1 MLTQS
6 NDNNDKS
13 NNNYEINSQS
23 HEHFDNNSPQSVE
36 QFNPKD
42 ELLKHDMM
50 KKLSL
55 KEQWLHDNQ
64 VLAAKNAKSVP
75 MEVDDKIVETKSK
88 DDKKSFLN
96 GIFKGITHLIKP
108 SDEKNAK
115 EKSKS
120 PKKKSKSKTP
130 PNVEDKVEVFKVEV
144 HKVVEYEKPD
154 LINVAESFEELL
166 ANEKPQQ
173 GNTNKKMQAFLQRQ
187 RSDEVREEAD
197 EILNDIKE
205 GQDKMAKQM
214 RDMEQ
219 RRFSDNMNAIKS
231 NIVDQKVAS
240 MKEVNLSKYFPN
252 QQEKKPPAVA
262 KNKDVKALKDVNLS
276 KYFPSS
282 PTTGRKNMPG
292 SPTGQSTP
300 PSTPASPLTPRKNVN
315 EIDLANYFPG
325 TPLLSRKP
333 SVSTPPSSPLT
344 ENAPS
349 FSERRES
356 INIVMHSS
364 IAPPPPP
371 PIAKKNILS
380 LQTVKKKVSP
390 IPVAVANEINNANIG
405 RKSFKSY
412 PTKMEEPLLKPESRK
427 SSLKDNDLN
436 MFDQLLDGAIDL
448 KMLDDNIDCLISE
461 VRLER
466 SPSKEY
472 ARIFDDGPKEKKK
485 DKKSKKNSTELE
497 GKEPDVLLEV
507 KKKKSKSKSK
517 SPKNQEED
525 NGMLGKLSI
534 DPKIFQNLT
543 NEYQRLL
550 NELNGSMSPPET
562 ETEEHA
568 NVIEIPK
575 RIPPSEIK
583 DVKRKSPER
592 FDDRKKFKEE
602 EIDKLEEVV
611 PIEEDSVLS
620 RLQKK
625 YKRNSVVTAESVA
638 EKLPESPEEESNP
651 IVSTPPKLSI
661 IERMEQKLKQ
671 KLIFDEDIPVM
682 LGFKKEK
689 KPLNE
694 QPILNSVKLV
704 KEQCKIQDEFKTFSE
719 VKEGLKPLKE
729 INGKPPRKETT
740 TRVPKDEKYYEPFM
754 ALPKEGINDIFTEL
768 EVLKKESS
776 PKKVSSETRKQKKED
791 DFLASLISLPKESV
805 NEVMYDIKSTK
816 KDSKKNKES
825 PEKKK
830 EKSSPPKES
839 KKQSKVKE
847 DIIDEILDVKSTKMQ
862 EKRNS
867 LKLELAQIDLGISER
882 PFDMQNLIPRKNSID
897 ESIGISE
904 SPKSFASL
912 DDLKNRRSMSAK
924 DSAYSDEMYSNRTSR
939 KSSATEQEIRESF
952 KDTNVRNEDIYCER
966 HSKKYTASDRTIK
979 ESKEAKEVT
988 ARSHEMYCDKHSK
1001 KSSAA
1006 EHELKK
1012 DFNKYNSNSDD
1023 IYCAKH
1029 SKKQLSSEKQMK
1041 EPSKDAYEAVTK
1053 TPKETKKLDLKN
1065 AEYINMLKDI
1075 SCGLVGFNDEL
1086 VTMESPEILKIPVK
1100 SVATK
1105 KESYSDALKEISSGL
1120 VGSEVYGMELEKR
1133 FAQMIPPIVER
1144 VTPERIVPKTNLK
1157 KVSSENSF
1165 EVPNI
1170 EKTKE
1175 YHPVNGVV
1183 HNQIP
1188 VPPTR
1193 RHRSMSQS
1201 RTPEP
1206 PIRSRKPMIPSK
1218 SFDNESMSGR
1228 GSKASE
1234 YYEYPMSSSYQV
1246 KSKRDLNPYNV
1257 PVPTRNHS
1265 VLDKYDL
1272 HVSPRHLTDYRSNY
1286 QRPRAIDNYDLMVRP
1301 AVSRIYQQEEV
1312 PIRRPEYRRKTEET
1326 DESESI
1332 LERSQQLHQKKENF
1346 MRDQINEKNPYIRE
1360 MMKQDVDNPIDISD
1374 IKYIRR
1380 HQAAPVSATTSS
1392 YLSSHSRP
1400 ITSFERPTY
1409 DRPISYERPSART
1422 PTNYAK
1428 SSPLSHIPGTSAYSR
1443 PIPNSSMSS
1452 YKSTVPKTSNLSYLS
1467 PSSSTAAKILTK
1479 SHLTQSHLP
1488 HTYMSRN
1495 KNVSHLTDNPTSS
1508 TSSSR
1513 FLGNLRS
1520 GSSSNSHKK
1529 NAGSKES
1536 CQIS

>member
-6 NDNNDKS
+6 NDNNDNS

-23 HEHFDNNSPQSVE
+23 HENFDNNSPPSSFE
-36 QFNPKD
+36 QLNPKD

-55 KEQWLHDNQ
+55 KEKWLHDNQ

-88 DDKKSFLN
+88 EDKKSFLN
-96 GIFKGITHLIKP
+96 GIFTSITHLIKP
-108 SDEKNAK
+108 SDEKNNK

-130 PNVEDKVEVFKVEV
+130 PNVEVKIEV

-173 GNTNKKMQAFLQRQ
+173 GNTSKKIQAFLQRQ

-205 GQDKMAKQM
+205 GNDKMAKQM

-231 NIVDQKVAS
+231 NIVDQKVTS
-240 MKEVNLSKYFPN
+240 IKEVNLSKYFPN
-252 QQEKKPPAVA
+252 QQEKKAPAVA

-292 SPTGQSTP
+292 SLSGQSTP

-325 TPLLSRKP
+325 TPLMSRKP

-380 LQTVKKKVSP
+380 LQTAKKKVAPLP
-390 IPVAVANEINNANIG
+390 IAIEKADANID
-405 RKSFKSY
+405 RKPAKSY

-427 SSLKDNDLN
+427 SSLKDNELN

-448 KMLDDNIDCLISE
+448 KMLDDNIDFLISE
-461 VRLER
+461 AKLER
-466 SPSKEY
+466 SPSQEY
-472 ARIFDDGPKEKKK
+472 ARIFDDGTKEKKK
-485 DKKSKKNSTELE
+485 DKKPKKITPELE
-497 GKEPDVLLEV
+497 EKEPEMLLEV
-507 KKKKSKSKSK
+507 KKKKIKSKSK
-517 SPKNQEED
+517 SPKKQEED
-525 NGMLGKLSI
+525 GEMFGKLSI

-550 NELNGSMSPPET
+550 NELNGPPEIQT
-562 ETEEHA
+562 KTHDNIIET
-568 NVIEIPK
+568 PK
-575 RIPPSEIK
+575 KITPSENK
-583 DVKRKSPER
+583 EFKRKSPER

-602 EIDKLEEVV
+602 NVVKLEEVA

-620 RLQKK
+620 RLQRK
-625 YKRNSVVTAESVA
+625 YKRNSITTAESV
-638 EKLPESPEEESNP
+638 EKLPESPEEETNP
-651 IVSTPPKLSI
+651 IITTPKLSI
-661 IERMEQKLKQ
+661 IERMELKLKQ
-671 KLIFDEDIPVM
+671 KLNFDDDLPILLEDKI
-682 LGFKKEK
+682 EK
-689 KPLNE
+689 KALNE
-694 QPILNSVKLV
+694 QPILGSVKLV
-704 KEQCKIQDEFKTFSE
+704 KEQCKLQDEVKTFRE
-719 VKEGLKPLKE
+719 IKEELKPLKE
-729 INGKPPRKETT
+729 INGKPPRKETS
-740 TRVPKDEKYYEPFM
+740 TRVPKDEKYFEPFL
-754 ALPKEGINDIFTEL
+754 ALPSEGINDISTKL

-776 PKKVSSETRKQKKED
+776 SKKLSSETRKQKKED
-791 DFLASLISLPKESV
+791 DLLASLISLPKESI
-805 NEVMYDIKSTK
+805 NEVMYDLKPTK
-816 KDSKKNKES
+816 KESKKSKES

-847 DIIDEILDVKSTKMQ
+847 DIIDDLVEVKSTKMH

-897 ESIGISE
+897 ESFGISE
-904 SPKSFASL
+904 SPKSFASS
-912 DDLKNRRSMSAK
+912 DDLKNLRSMSAK

-939 KSSATEQEIRESF
+939 KSSAAEQEIRESL
-952 KDTNVRNEDIYCER
+952 KDTNLRNEDIYCER
-966 HSKKYTASDRTIK
+966 HSKKSTAAERIMK
-979 ESKEAKEVT
+979 ESAKEASAK
-988 ARSHEMYCDKHSK
+988 SDEMYCDRHSK
-1001 KSSAA
+1001 KSSATQDFRS
-1006 EHELKK
+1006 
-1012 DFNKYNSNSDD
+1012 DFNIPKYKSNNNSED

-1029 SKKQLSSEKQMK
+1029 SKKPLSSEKALM
-1041 EPSKDAYEAVTK
+1041 K
-1053 TPKETKKLDLKN
+1053 TPEETKKLDLKN
-1065 AEYINMLKDI
+1065 AEYINMLKDM
-1075 SCGLVGFNDEL
+1075 SCGLVGYNDEL
-1086 VTMESPEILKIPVK
+1086 VTMESQESLKMPAK
-1100 SVATK
+1100 SVANK
-1105 KESYSDALKEISSGL
+1105 KESYSNALKEISSSL
-1120 VGSEVYGMELEKR
+1120 VGSEVYEMDLEKR

-1144 VTPERIVPKTNLK
+1144 VIPERIVPKTNLK
-1157 KVSSENSF
+1157 KVPSANTL
-1165 EVPNI
+1165 EVPHA
-1170 EKTKE
+1170 EKIKE
-1175 YHPVNGVV
+1175 FHLVDAVDIQV
-1183 HNQIP
+1183 P

-1193 RHRSMSQS
+1193 RHRSVSQS

-1206 PIRSRKPMIPSK
+1206 PVRSRKPMIPSK
-1218 SFDNESMSGR
+1218 SFDNESISGR

-1234 YYEYPMSSSYQV
+1234 YYEYLMSSSYQV
-1246 KSKRDLNPYNV
+1246 KSKRDLNAYNA
-1257 PVPTRNHS
+1257 PVTTRNHS

-1301 AVSRIYQQEEV
+1301 AVSRIYQQEEA
-1312 PIRRPEYRRKTEET
+1312 PIRRPEYRRKTDDT

-1400 ITSFERPTY
+1400 ITSFERPTSTY

-1422 PTNYAK
+1422 SASYAK
-1428 SSPLSHIPGTSAYSR
+1428 PSPLSHTSGTSAYSR
-1443 PIPNSSMSS
+1443 PIPTSSMSS

-1488 HTYMSRN
+1488 HSYMSRN
-1495 KNVSHLTDNPTSS
+1495 KNTSHLTDNPSSS

-1520 GSSSNSHKK
+1520 GTGSQSHKK